1 MRVVL
6 TGGGTGGH
14 IYPAL
19 ALAEEL
25 RRHDPHVNLLYVG
38 SRQGLEG
45 RIVPAAGIPFVP
57 IPARGLVGKN
67 MMDRVR
73 GVAALLQGMAAARKI
88 LARARPW
95 VVVGTGGYV
104 SGPVGIMA
112 ALMGIPLIVHEQNA
126 FPSVTNRLLSPRAV
140 AVAVP
145 FPAVG
150 DAFPKARRVVV
161 TGNPVRPAILDAQG
175 PEARQQLALE
185 GFRRVVLITSGS
197 RGARRINEAALA
209 LAAGLPGD
217 TALLWVTGEGYYE
230 EMLVRLQGA
239 GLAPGPPGPLR
250 VQPYLEEM
258 ELALAAADLAV
269 TRAGGITLAEI
280 TARGLPAV
288 VVPSPHVT
296 HDHQR
301 HNARV
306 LEQAGAAVMLDD
318 DQCTGE
324 TLARMVGELLSDE
337 ERLAAMAG
345 ASRAL
350 GVPDAARRLA
360 QLVLEAARAPAS
372 PSR

>member
-38 SRQGLEG
+38 SRTGLEG
-45 RIVPAAGIPFVP
+45 RIVPAAGIPFVA
-57 IPARGLVGKN
+57 IPARGLVGKS

-88 LARARPW
+88 LTDARPW

-104 SGPVGIMA
+104 SGPVGMMA
-112 ALMGIPLIVHEQNA
+112 AIMGIPLIVHEQNA
-126 FPSVTNRLLSPRAV
+126 FPSVTNRLLSPRAA

-150 DAFPKARRVVV
+150 DAFPRARRVVV
-161 TGNPVRPAILDAQG
+161 TGNPVRPAILAADG
-175 PEARQQLALE
+175 REARRQLALD
-185 GFRRVVLITSGS
+185 GFRRVVLVTSGS
-197 RGARRINEAALA
+197 RGAQRINEAAHA
-209 LAAGLPGD
+209 LAASLPED
-217 TALLWVTGEGYYE
+217 TALLWVTGERYYDDV
-230 EMLVRLQGA
+230 LARLQEA

-250 VQPYLEEM
+250 IRPYLEEM

-269 TRAGGITLAEI
+269 TRAGGISLAEV

-306 LEQAGAAVMLDD
+306 LAGAGAAVMLED

-324 TLARMVGELLSDE
+324 ALARIVGQLLADE
-337 ERLAAMAG
+337 ERLAAMAA
-345 ASRAL
+345 ASGAL

-360 QLVLEAARAPAS
+360 QLVLETARQPAP
-372 PSR
+372 RRR

>member
-38 SRQGLEG
+38 SRTGLEG

-67 MMDRVR
+67 MLDRIR
-73 GVAALLQGMAAARKI
+73 GVVTLLQGMAVARRI
-88 LARARPW
+88 LVHARPW

-126 FPSVTNRLLSPRAV
+126 FPSVTNRLLSARAT

-145 FPAVG
+145 FPAVA
-150 DAFPKARRVVV
+150 DAFPRARRVEV
-161 TGNPVRPAILDAQG
+161 TGNPVRPAILAADG
-175 PEARQQLALE
+175 RKARQQLALS
-185 GFRRVVLITSGS
+185 GFRRVVLVTSGS
-197 RGARRINEAALA
+197 RGAQRINEAALA

-217 TALLWVTGEGYYE
+217 TALLWVTGERYYDDV
-230 EMLVRLQGA
+230 LARLQAA
-239 GLAPGPPGPLR
+239 GLTPGRTSALQ
-250 VQPYLEEM
+250 VHPYLEEM
-258 ELALAAADLAV
+258 ELALAAADLVV
-269 TRAGGITLAEI
+269 TRGGAISLAEI

-306 LEQAGAAVMLDD
+306 LAGAGAAVMLDD
-318 DQCTGE
+318 AQCTGE
-324 TLARMVGELLSDE
+324 NLARIVGELLADE
-337 ERLAAMAG
+337 ERLAAMAA

-350 GVPDAARRLA
+350 GVPDAAQRLA
-360 QLVLEAARAPAS
+360 QLVQQVARAPAS
-372 PSR
+372 RRR